1 MIYKIQP
8 IICANYKHHLQI
20 KGILISKRHWSVYFY
35 LFSHRMTKIDD
46 KKTKKRKR
54 KKEEL
59 ELPDDVITENKTN
72 EINKNLIKTG
82 EIKKRHF
89 FVYQAIDV

>member
-1 MIYKIQP
+1 MIK
-8 IICANYKHHLQI
+8 
-20 KGILISKRHWSVYFY
+20 
-35 LFSHRMTKIDD
+35 
-46 KKTKKRKR
+46 KKTKKRNKN
-54 KKEEL
+54 KKI

>member
-1 MIYKIQP
+1 
-8 IICANYKHHLQI
+8 
-20 KGILISKRHWSVYFY
+20 
-35 LFSHRMTKIDD
+35 MTRIDN
-46 KKTKKRKR
+46 KKKLKKK
-54 KKEEL
+54 KKERTRVAKY
-59 ELPDDVITENKTN
+59 VITENKTN

>member
-1 MIYKIQP
+1 
-8 IICANYKHHLQI
+8 
-20 KGILISKRHWSVYFY
+20 
-35 LFSHRMTKIDD
+35 MTRIDD
-46 KKTKKRKR
+46 KKKLKK
-54 KKEEL
+54 KKKKKEL

>member
-1 MIYKIQP
+1 MI
-8 IICANYKHHLQI
+8 
-20 KGILISKRHWSVYFY
+20 
-35 LFSHRMTKIDD
+35 
-46 KKTKKRKR
+46 KKKLKTTKK
-54 KKEEL
+54 KKI

>member
-1 MIYKIQP
+1 MIK
-8 IICANYKHHLQI
+8 KL
-20 KGILISKRHWSVYFY
+20 
-35 LFSHRMTKIDD
+35 
-46 KKTKKRKR
+46 KKTKK
-54 KKEEL
+54 KKI

>member
-1 MIYKIQP
+1 MIK
-8 IICANYKHHLQI
+8 KL
-20 KGILISKRHWSVYFY
+20 
-35 LFSHRMTKIDD
+35 
-46 KKTKKRKR
+46 KKTKK
-54 KKEEL
+54 KKI

-72 EINKNLIKTG
+72 KINKNLIKTG

>member
-1 MIYKIQP
+1 MI
-8 IICANYKHHLQI
+8 
-20 KGILISKRHWSVYFY
+20 
-35 LFSHRMTKIDD
+35 
-46 KKTKKRKR
+46 KKTKKRNKN
-54 KKEEL
+54 KKI

-89 FVYQAIDV
+89 LFIKQMMFD

>member
-1 MIYKIQP
+1 MI
-8 IICANYKHHLQI
+8 
-20 KGILISKRHWSVYFY
+20 
-35 LFSHRMTKIDD
+35 

-82 EIKKRHF
+82 EIKKRHI

>member
-1 MIYKIQP
+1 M
-8 IICANYKHHLQI
+8 QI
-20 KGILISKRHWSVYFY
+20 KGILISKRHWSEYFY
-35 LFSHRMTKIDD
+35 LFSHRMTRIND
-46 KKTKKRKR
+46 KKKQNKK
-54 KKEEL
+54 L

-72 EINKNLIKTG
+72 EINKNLIITG

>member
-1 MIYKIQP
+1 
-8 IICANYKHHLQI
+8 
-20 KGILISKRHWSVYFY
+20 
-35 LFSHRMTKIDD
+35 MTKIDD

-72 EINKNLIKTG
+72 KINKNLIKTG

>member
-1 MIYKIQP
+1 MIKKKLKKLKKKI
-8 IICANYKHHLQI
+8 
-20 KGILISKRHWSVYFY
+20 
-35 LFSHRMTKIDD
+35 
-46 KKTKKRKR
+46 
-54 KKEEL
+54 
-59 ELPDDVITENKTN
+59 ELPDDVNITENKTN

>member
-1 MIYKIQP
+1 
-8 IICANYKHHLQI
+8 
-20 KGILISKRHWSVYFY
+20 
-35 LFSHRMTKIDD
+35 MTRIDD
-46 KKTKKRKR
+46 KKKLKKKQ
-54 KKEEL
+54 KQKI

>member
-1 MIYKIQP
+1 MI
-8 IICANYKHHLQI
+8 
-20 KGILISKRHWSVYFY
+20 
-35 LFSHRMTKIDD
+35 

-89 FVYQAIDV
+89 LFIKQFDV

>member
-1 MIYKIQP
+1 
-8 IICANYKHHLQI
+8 
-20 KGILISKRHWSVYFY
+20 
-35 LFSHRMTKIDD
+35 MTRINDK
-46 KKTKKRKR
+46 KKTKK
-54 KKEEL
+54 KKQNKKL

-72 EINKNLIKTG
+72 EINKNLIITG

>member
-1 MIYKIQP
+1 MI
-8 IICANYKHHLQI
+8 
-20 KGILISKRHWSVYFY
+20 
-35 LFSHRMTKIDD
+35 
-46 KKTKKRKR
+46 KKTKK
-54 KKEEL
+54 KKIKKI

>member
-1 MIYKIQP
+1 
-8 IICANYKHHLQI
+8 
-20 KGILISKRHWSVYFY
+20 
-35 LFSHRMTKIDD
+35 MTRINDK
-46 KKTKKRKR
+46 KKTKK
-54 KKEEL
+54 KKQNKKL

>member
-1 MIYKIQP
+1 MI
-8 IICANYKHHLQI
+8 
-20 KGILISKRHWSVYFY
+20 
-35 LFSHRMTKIDD
+35 

-89 FVYQAIDV
+89 FVYQAINV

>member
-1 MIYKIQP
+1 M
-8 IICANYKHHLQI
+8 QI
-20 KGILISKRHWSVYFY
+20 KGILISKRHWSEYLY
-35 LFSHRMTKIDD
+35 LFSHRMTRIDD
-46 KKTKKRKR
+46 KKNLKQLKKKI
-54 KKEEL
+54 